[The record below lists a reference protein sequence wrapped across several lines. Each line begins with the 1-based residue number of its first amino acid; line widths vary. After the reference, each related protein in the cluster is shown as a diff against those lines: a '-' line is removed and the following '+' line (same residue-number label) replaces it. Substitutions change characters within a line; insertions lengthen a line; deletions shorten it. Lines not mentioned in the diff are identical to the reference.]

1 MNWST
6 DLDEMLDLM
15 DRVFRDLEQL
25 MPNKPRLER
34 LPSGMAFRFKEKDI
48 RQAMILKL
56 AHVQSSVR
64 AAKLLLDNGFVQEQA
79 ILQRII
85 DEVNDDITFLFLAVA
100 NNEITDLHKKFL
112 DAFWEEEIDSQQK
125 RPMIRRQIREY
136 LERRSMGAGFAE
148 ASKTLRNVYSG
159 FVHGAYPQIM
169 NMYGGNPPHFHTKGM
184 LETQR
189 MEEHANDLWNYMYRS
204 FGSHILVAKALGME
218 KHVKILNEHRI
229 KLEQNNE
236 HRFGEIS

>member
-6 DLDEMLDLM
+6 GFDETLALM

-100 NNEITDLHKKFL
+100 NHEITDLHKKFL
-112 DAFWEEEIDSQQK
+112 NAFWEEEIDGEQK
-125 RPMIRRQIREY
+125 RTMIPRREIREY
-136 LERRSMGAGFAE
+136 LQRSMGAKFAE
-148 ASKTLRNVYSG
+148 ASKTVRKVYSG
-159 FVHGAYPQIM
+159 FVHGGYPQIM
-169 NMYGGNPPHFHTKGM
+169 NMYGGNPLHFHSKGM
-184 LETQR
+184 LGTPR
-189 MEEHANDLWNYMYRS
+189 MEEHANELWNYMYRS
-204 FGSHILVAKALGME
+204 FASHILVAKALGME
-218 KHVKILNEHRI
+218 KQVKILNEHRI

-236 HRFGEIS
+236 HKFEEIS

>member
-6 DLDEMLDLM
+6 DFDEMLDLM

-34 LPSGMAFRFKEKDI
+34 LPSGMAFRFKETDI

-85 DEVNDDITFLFLAVA
+85 DEVNEDITFLFLAVA
-100 NNEITDLHKKFL
+100 NHEITDLHKKFL

-125 RPMIRRQIREY
+125 RPMLRRQIREY
-136 LERRSMGAGFAE
+136 LERKSMGAGFAE
-148 ASKTLRNVYSG
+148 SSKTLRNVYSG

-169 NMYGGNPPHFHTKGM
+169 NMYGGNPRISIPKACLKLQEWKNM
-184 LETQR
+184 LMTCGITCIEALDRTYLSQR
-189 MEEHANDLWNYMYRS
+189 LSAWKSM
-204 FGSHILVAKALGME
+204 
-218 KHVKILNEHRI
+218 
-229 KLEQNNE
+229 
-236 HRFGEIS
+236 

>member
-6 DLDEMLDLM
+6 DFEEMLSLM

-25 MPNKPRLER
+25 MPNKPRLKR
-34 LPSGMAFRFKEKDI
+34 RPSGMAFRFQEKDI

-64 AAKLLLDNGFVQEQA
+64 AAKSLLDKGFVQEQA

-85 DEVNDDITFLFLAVA
+85 DEVNDDITFLFLAVT
-100 NNEITDLHKKFL
+100 NDEITDLHKKFL
-112 DAFWEEEIDSQQK
+112 DAFWEEEIDSEQ
-125 RPMIRRQIREY
+125 RRSMIPRREIREY
-136 LERRSMGAGFAE
+136 LKRSMGAGFAE
-148 ASKTLRNVYSG
+148 ASKTVRKVYSG
-159 FVHGAYPQIM
+159 FVHGGYPQIM

-184 LETQR
+184 LGTPR
-189 MEEHANDLWNYMYRS
+189 MEEHANELWNSMYRS
-204 FGSHILVAKALGME
+204 FASHILVAKAFGAE

-236 HRFGEIS
+236 HRFG